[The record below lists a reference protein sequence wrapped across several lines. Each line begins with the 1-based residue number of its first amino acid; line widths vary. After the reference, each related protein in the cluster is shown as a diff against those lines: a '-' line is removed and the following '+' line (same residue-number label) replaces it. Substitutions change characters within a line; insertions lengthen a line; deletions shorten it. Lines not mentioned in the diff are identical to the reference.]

1 MIERQTN
8 ITIDL
13 THIEDIPIT
22 ELEKAIGYLVTWA
35 WARYHKV
42 SISSRKN
49 ELFVVYDDP
58 DRFIMGAIWRGA
70 EFTYHS

>member
-1 MIERQTN
+1 MIQRQTN
-8 ITIDL
+8 ITIIPE
-13 THIEDIPIT
+13 HIEDVPIK
-22 ELEKAIGYLVTWA
+22 ELSDAIGYLTTWA

-58 DRFIMGAIWRGA
+58 DRFIMGAIWRGDG
-70 EFTYHS
+70 FTFHS

>member
-8 ITIDL
+8 ITIIPE
-13 THIEDIPIT
+13 HIADIPIK
-22 ELEKAIGYLVTWA
+22 ELSDAIGYLTTWA

-58 DRFIMGAIWRGA
+58 DRFIMGAIWRGDK
-70 EFTYHS
+70 FTFHS

>member
-8 ITIDL
+8 ITIIPE
-13 THIEDIPIT
+13 HVADIPIQ
-22 ELEKAIGYLVTWA
+22 ELEKAIGYLTTWA

-58 DRFIMGAIWRGA
+58 DRFIMGAIWRGD